1 MSESALVPIEEDEE
15 LGPRVLKLR
24 LQGLTAIQIGE
35 ELMIGTHQVHKVL
48 DTVLPTID
56 ANYRRR
62 AIAESL
68 VQIDTVIATHM
79 ATIVDPDSASVVIR
93 GVCERRALLGGVTGS
108 TDPIQLSME
117 SATQPSSTARIR
129 AVLDR
134 LCSER
139 PQLPQGE
146 NAGDSEP

>member
-1 MSESALVPIEEDEE
+1 M
-15 LGPRVLKLR
+15 
-24 LQGLTAIQIGE
+24 
-35 ELMIGTHQVHKVL
+35 L

-93 GVCERRALLGGVTGS
+93 GVCERRALLGVTGS
-108 TDPIQLSME
+108 TDPIQLSMQ
-117 SATQPSSTARIR
+117 STTQPSSTARIR

-134 LCSER
+134 LCAER